1 MTQSDGERFRQMLG
15 KKIKTLRTARGITQ
29 VELARALGFTSTG
42 AISQVENGL
51 RGLMFES
58 IINAAKVLD
67 VHPVFLMDPDDI
79 ESDNCEL
86 ISAMLRLFEKRR
98 QEPELADRVIEEL
111 RAVLLKDDSFTGG
124 DDKNDKNDAMT

>member
-79 ESDNCEL
+79 ESDDCEL

-124 DDKNDKNDAMT
+124 DDKNDAMT

>member
-1 MTQSDGERFRQMLG
+1 MSQSDGELFRQMLG

-51 RGLMFES
+51 RGLTFES
-58 IINAAKVLD
+58 IMNAAKVLE
-67 VHPVFLMDPDDI
+67 VHPVFLMTPDDI
-79 ESDNCEL
+79 ELDDCEL
-86 ISAMLRLFEKRR
+86 VSAMLRLFEKRR

-111 RAVLLKDDSFTGG
+111 RAVLLKDNRFTGG
-124 DDKNDKNDAMT
+124 DDKNDAMT

>member
-67 VHPVFLMDPDDI
+67 GHPVFLMDPDDI

-124 DDKNDKNDAMT
+124 DDKNDAMT

>member
-58 IINAAKVLD
+58 IINVAKVFD
-67 VHPVFLMDPDDI
+67 VHPVFLMAPDDI
-79 ESDNCEL
+79 ELDDCEL
-86 ISAMLRLFEKRR
+86 ISAMFRLFEKRR

-124 DDKNDKNDAMT
+124 DDKNDAMT

>member
-51 RGLMFES
+51 RGLMLES

-124 DDKNDKNDAMT
+124 DDKNDAMT

>member
-124 DDKNDKNDAMT
+124 DDKNDAMT

>member
-1 MTQSDGERFRQMLG
+1 MTQSDGERFRKMLG

-124 DDKNDKNDAMT
+124 DDKNDAMT

>member
-1 MTQSDGERFRQMLG
+1 MTQSDGKRFRQMLG

-42 AISQVENGL
+42 AISRVENGL

-79 ESDNCEL
+79 ESDDCEL

-124 DDKNDKNDAMT
+124 DDKNDAMT

>member
-1 MTQSDGERFRQMLG
+1 MTQSDGKRFRQMLG

-124 DDKNDKNDAMT
+124 DDKNDAMT

>member
-58 IINAAKVLD
+58 IINAAIVLD

-124 DDKNDKNDAMT
+124 DDKNDAMT

>member
-15 KKIKTLRTARGITQ
+15 KKSKRCEPPGGITQ

-67 VHPVFLMDPDDI
+67 GHPVFLMDPDDI
-79 ESDNCEL
+79 ESDDCEL

-124 DDKNDKNDAMT
+124 DDKNDAMT

>member
-42 AISQVENGL
+42 AISQVQNGL

-67 VHPVFLMDPDDI
+67 VHSVFLMDPDDI
-79 ESDNCEL
+79 ESDDCEL

-124 DDKNDKNDAMT
+124 DDKNDAMT

>member
-42 AISQVENGL
+42 AISRVENGL

-124 DDKNDKNDAMT
+124 DDKNDAMT